1 MHCMHMP
8 PCLLLCTLT
17 CAYELSAAS
26 RMGSPHLSH
35 PACDQTLAGKRHC
48 TTLLKS
54 LRPFLVLQLPSL
66 RDENKTLCAARGWS
80 PYLHASAPRIEK
92 SISISDWNKSPP
104 PTHGQNFTEP
114 LRAVPVA
121 FGLPR
126 ANRAV
131 LRRTTRAPGLVP
143 LSQR

>member
-1 MHCMHMP
+1 
-8 PCLLLCTLT
+8 
-17 CAYELSAAS
+17 
-26 RMGSPHLSH
+26 MGSPHLSH

-66 RDENKTLCAARGWS
+66 RDENKTLCAAQGRS
-80 PYLHASAPRIEK
+80 PYLRASAPRIEK
-92 SISISDWNKSPP
+92 SISTSDWNKSP

-114 LRAVPVA
+114 LCTVPVA
-121 FGLPR
+121 LGLPR
-126 ANRAV
+126 ASRAV

-143 LSQR
+143 LPQGEPGTRQERERAEERGQCGEKGR